1 MWKAL
6 ILISMLIVSHAALAS
21 DQIREQRFA
30 TAVEKQLLIGKGVN
44 LKAGDTEFY
53 AIHTEVMSPVQ
64 KGAVILLHD
73 REAHP
78 NWPDVIRPLR
88 TGLADRGWETLSLQ
102 MPLAGVDSDWRMYEQ
117 VIAEGSPRIAAA
129 VAFLKQR
136 KIKNI
141 VLLGH
146 SLGGR
151 MAVHY
156 LEDAKP
162 PKELR
167 ALVLIG
173 MALEPE
179 GSAVKTGEALAKVEL
194 PVFDLYGS
202 RDLDSVLHSAK
213 QRMAAGRM
221 AKNSGYRQVK
231 MTGADHFFHRLERAL
246 VARVYAW
253 ISKAADPAKLP
264 ADDEEEE
271 KPLPRR

>member
-6 ILISMLIVSHAALAS
+6 ILISILLVSHAALAS

-30 TAVEKQLLIGKGVN
+30 AEVENQLLIGKGVT
-44 LKAGDTEFY
+44 LKAGEMEFY
-53 AIHTEVMSPVQ
+53 AIHTEVMSPLS

-88 TGLADRGWETLSLQ
+88 TGLAERGWETLSLQ

-117 VIAEGSPRIAAA
+117 VIPEGGPRIAAA
-129 VAFLKQR
+129 VEFLKQR

-156 LEDAKP
+156 LADAKP
-162 PKELR
+162 PKEVR

-179 GSAVKTGEALAKVEL
+179 GSPILTGEALAKVEL

-213 QRMAAGRM
+213 RRAAAGRM
-221 AKNSGYRQVK
+221 AKNTAYRQVR

-246 VARVYAW
+246 VSRVYSW
-253 ISKAADPAKLP
+253 IGKAADPSKIP
-264 ADDEEEE
+264 AEPEDAQ
-271 KPLPRR
+271 PPPRR

>member
-1 MWKAL
+1 MWKYL
-6 ILISMLIVSHAALAS
+6 SPVLLLLLTSQVVLAS

-30 TAVEKQLLIGKGVN
+30 TAVEKQLLVGKGLT
-44 LKAGDTEFY
+44 LKAGDVDFY
-53 AIHTEVMSPVQ
+53 AIHTEVMAPAL

-102 MPLAGVDSDWRMYEQ
+102 MPLAGIDSDWQMYEQ
-117 VIAEGSPRIAAA
+117 VIPEANPRIAAA
-129 VAFLKQR
+129 VEFLKQR
-136 KIKNI
+136 KIRNI

-156 LEDAKP
+156 LADAKP
-162 PKELR
+162 PKEIN
-167 ALVLIG
+167 ALVIIG

-179 GSAVKTGEALAKVEL
+179 ESPVKTREALAKVEM
-194 PVFDLYGS
+194 PVLDLFGS
-202 RDLDSVLHSAK
+202 RDLDAVLNSAK
-213 QRMAAGRM
+213 HRRAAGRM
-221 AKNSGYRQVK
+221 AKNPAYRQVQ
-231 MTGADHFFHRLERAL
+231 MTGADHFFHRLESAL

-253 ISKAADPAKLP
+253 IGKAADPAKIP
-264 ADDEEEE
+264 PEEEE
-271 KPLPRR
+271 EQPPAR

>member
-6 ILISMLIVSHAALAS
+6 VLISILWVSQAALAS

-30 TAVEKQLLIGKGVN
+30 SEVEKQLLIGKGIT

-53 AIHTEVMSPVQ
+53 AIHTEVMSPVL

-88 TGLADRGWETLSLQ
+88 TGLADRGWEALSLQ
-102 MPLAGVDSDWRMYEQ
+102 MPLAGEDSDWRMYEQ
-117 VIAEGSPRIAAA
+117 VIPEAAPRIAAA
-129 VAFLKQR
+129 VEFLKQR

-156 LEDAKP
+156 LADAKP
-162 PKELR
+162 PKEIR

-179 GSAVKTGEALAKVEL
+179 GSAVKTGEALAKVEV

-202 RDLDSVLHSAK
+202 RDLDSVLHTAK
-213 QRMAAGRM
+213 HRVAAGRM
-221 AKNSGYRQVK
+221 AKNSGYRQVQ

-253 ISKAADPAKLP
+253 IGKAADPSKIP
-264 ADDEEEE
+264 AEPDDI
-271 KPLPRR
+271 KPPPRR

>member
-1 MWKAL
+1 MWKPLAL
-6 ILISMLIVSHAALAS
+6 ISLLLIAHSAIAS

-30 TAVEKQLLIGKGVN
+30 VAVEKQLLVGKGET
-44 LKAGDTEFY
+44 LKAGDMDFY
-53 AIHTEVMSPVQ
+53 AIHTETTAAER

-88 TGLADRGWETLSLQ
+88 IGLAERGWETLSLQ
-102 MPLAGVDSDWRMYEQ
+102 MPLAGIDSDWHMYEQ
-117 VIAEGSPRIAAA
+117 VVPEGSPRIAAA
-129 VAFLKQR
+129 VEFLKKR
-136 KIKNI
+136 EIKNI

-156 LEDAKP
+156 LADAKP
-162 PKELR
+162 PKEIR
-167 ALVLIG
+167 ALVVIG

-179 GSAVKTGEALAKVEL
+179 DSPVKTKDALSKVEI

-202 RDLDSVLHSAK
+202 RDLDPVLYTAK
-213 QRMAAGRM
+213 NRVAAARM
-221 AKNSGYRQVK
+221 AKNKAYRQVR

-253 ISKAADPAKLP
+253 IGKAADPAKIP
-264 ADDEEEE
+264 AEEE
-271 KPLPRR
+271 KPPQR